1 MKEVAKITL
10 YEINKCG
17 LYKFKKD
24 EKPILGDLTDFLEQL
39 EIWAKQ
45 PDMFLANTCTYAPI
59 GTDDSYKTYC
69 YDIISNSYLT
79 LLTLWIEVPKTK
91 GNKIL
96 SVSSKAT
103 VGNVTVN
110 TANIKKGDIPGYA
123 AYFLFFKDKNI
134 MATINFD
141 HSMNGR
147 QNLEKYLTEFISK
160 ISSYAE
166 SEVQKDNDGNSLEI
180 IKYRKS
186 EDDEAEFLTAYFE
199 TRLVRNKTNIDF
211 LKENFDLIRK
221 IHKHNEIPF
230 FKHENKAYWQKFP
243 TFSSSKT
250 EELTAKY
257 SLEMKYRP
265 CSSEEIE
272 TIITDWENSHKATKW
287 EDLGFTVQGKSSP
300 IWLSGT
306 IARNDFEIN
315 ISRSKDEIVNPN
327 ILLTELNNIKNQI
340 LNLQTS

>member
-1 MKEVAKITL
+1 MKEVAKVTL
-10 YEINKCG
+10 YDINKCG
-17 LYKFKKD
+17 LYKLKKD
-24 EKPILGDLTDFLEQL
+24 DKPLLGDLTDFLDQL

-45 PDMFLANTCTYAPI
+45 PGMILANTCTYAPQ

-69 YDIISNSYLT
+69 YDIISNKNLT

-96 SVSSKAT
+96 SVSSNAT

-110 TANIKKGDIPGYA
+110 TANIKKGDISGYS
-123 AYFLFFKDKNI
+123 AYFLFLKNEN
-134 MATINFD
+134 MLATINFD
-141 HSMNGR
+141 HSLNGR

-166 SEVQKDNDGNSLEI
+166 SEVQTDKEGNSLEV

-186 EDDEAEFLTAYFE
+186 EEDEPELLTAYFE
-199 TRLVRNKTNIDF
+199 TRLVRNKTNVDF
-211 LKENFDLIRK
+211 LIENYELIRK

-230 FKHENKAYWQKFP
+230 FKHESKAYWQKFP
-243 TFSSSKT
+243 TFSSSNT
-250 EELTAKY
+250 EEFTAKY

-265 CSSEEIE
+265 CSADEIQ
-272 TIITDWENSHKATKW
+272 TIITDWENNHKATKW
-287 EDLGFTVQGKSSP
+287 EDLGFTVQGKSTP

-306 IARNDFEIN
+306 IARNDFEVD
-315 ISRSKDEIVNPN
+315 ISRGKNEIVEPN
-327 ILLTELNNIKNQI
+327 ILLTELGKIEGQI
-340 LNLQTS
+340 VNLKAK